1 MKKERLNAITDG
13 VFAIIITIMVLGIK
27 IPELAT
33 SNLPAILQAV
43 FIYLVSF
50 VLIAILWIN
59 HHHIFNKLDNV
70 SIGMVWLNF
79 LMMFT
84 TSFIPVATERID
96 QKFYEPTSHVFY
108 GIVLGTTTLIYAIVH
123 QQSLKEM
130 KIPLKRFSNISNW
143 LSTALFFSGVFLCQ
157 ISVFAS
163 SLIYVIVPAFYLLQ
177 TFRPFKI
184 ENKVNGVTEL

>member
-1 MKKERLNAITDG
+1 MKKERRNAITDG

-27 IPELAT
+27 IPELVQ
-33 SNLPAILQAV
+33 SNVPAIVQAV

-59 HHHIFNKLDNV
+59 HHHIFNKHDNV

-79 LMMFT
+79 LIMFT

-96 QKFYEPTSHVFY
+96 QKFYEPASHIFY
-108 GIVLGTTTLIYAIVH
+108 GIVLGTTTLIYAIIH
-123 QQSLKEM
+123 QLSLKEM
-130 KIPLKRFSNISNW
+130 KISLKNFSNISNW
-143 LSTALFFSGVFLCQ
+143 LSTALFYSGIFICQ
-157 ISVFAS
+157 ISVLAS
-163 SLIYVIVPAFYLLQ
+163 SLIYIIIPIFYLFH

-184 ENKVNGVTEL
+184 EKNVT